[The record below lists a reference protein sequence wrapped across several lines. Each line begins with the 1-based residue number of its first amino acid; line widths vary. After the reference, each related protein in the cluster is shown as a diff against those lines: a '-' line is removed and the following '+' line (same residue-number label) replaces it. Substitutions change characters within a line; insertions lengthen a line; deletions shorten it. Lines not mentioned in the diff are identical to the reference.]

1 MAFRKMSAL
10 AAALLVFVTVWGVC
24 ESGAGDATVD
34 FIIGASTPH
43 PQSFLLDG
51 DVLWALLPEGG
62 AYRLAKRAAQVQL
75 YEYENPARGDEKF
88 TGQRLLGPGA
98 SQALIHLAGSWTLQE
113 GPVVFA
119 KTDHVLIDY
128 SFGKEITPP
137 TPATFA
143 IGGRVFRVLA
153 ELRPADGTLKS
164 LRVIL
169 EDGDERQEL
178 YASGQATDPFAAL
191 EWIGDLDRDGRPDLL
206 LSVRYHYSTV
216 SHRLYL
222 SSFAAG
228 KELTRHVG
236 SIEVSLD

>member
-1 MAFRKMSAL
+1 VYR
-10 AAALLVFVTVWGVC
+10 
-24 ESGAGDATVD
+24 SGAGEATVD

-43 PQSFLLDG
+43 PQSFIRDG
-51 DVLWALLPEGG
+51 EVLWAILPDGET
-62 AYRLAKRAAQVQL
+62 YRLAKRAAQVQI

-98 SQALIHLAGSWTLQE
+98 SQALIHLAGSVTLRD

-143 IGGRVFRVLA
+143 LGGRVFRVLA
-153 ELRPADGTLKS
+153 ELRPADGDFKS

-169 EDGDERQEL
+169 EEGDERQEL
-178 YASGQATDPFAAL
+178 YSSGRATDPFAAL
-191 EWIGDLDRDGRPDLL
+191 AWIGDLDRDGRPDLL

-236 SIEVSLD
+236 SVEVPLD

>member
-1 MAFRKMSAL
+1 MD
-10 AAALLVFVTVWGVC
+10 AARRPRRLCQDRSRPDRLLVRQGN
-24 ESGAGDATVD
+24 
-34 FIIGASTPH
+34 H
-43 PQSFLLDG
+43 PAHS
-51 DVLWALLPEGG
+51 
-62 AYRLAKRAAQVQL
+62 
-75 YEYENPARGDEKF
+75 
-88 TGQRLLGPGA
+88 
-98 SQALIHLAGSWTLQE
+98 S
-113 GPVVFA
+113 
-119 KTDHVLIDY
+119 HVRDR
-128 SFGKEITPP
+128 
-137 TPATFA
+137 
-143 IGGRVFRVLA
+143 GRVFRVLA